1 MVFDVDDG
9 DDVFDLFA
17 EGIGDYFLNTFLLK
31 ISLYVITVK
40 FHDEQTLTF
49 EQINTSKIFI
59 LKTLDIDEF
68 FLNLL
73 VGVSHL
79 I

>member
-1 MVFDVDDG
+1 MAFDVDDG

-17 EGIGDYFLNTFLLK
+17 ESIGDYFLNTFLLK

-49 EQINTSKIFI
+49 E
-59 LKTLDIDEF
+59 
-68 FLNLL
+68 
-73 VGVSHL
+73 
-79 I
+79 

>member
-1 MVFDVDDG
+1 MAFDVDDG
-9 DDVFDLFA
+9 DDVFDLFT

-49 EQINTSKIFI
+49 E
-59 LKTLDIDEF
+59 
-68 FLNLL
+68 
-73 VGVSHL
+73 
-79 I
+79 